1 MRINNTHKK
10 GVIDEI
16 RELIKNIV
24 LELSV
29 ESDVRLMPAEIST

>member
-1 MRINNTHKK
+1 MRINSTHKK

-16 RELIKNIV
+16 RELITNIV

-29 ESDVRLMPAEIST
+29 ESDFGIIPAEIST